1 MDEPDTR
8 RNRDP
13 GTWRNRDPGIRRNR
27 NPGIRGPAGSLP
39 ARQEREEENK

>member
-1 MDEPDTR
+1 MDESGAR
-8 RNRDP
+8 
-13 GTWRNRDPGIRRNR
+13 RNRDPGIRRNR

>member
-1 MDEPDTR
+1 MDEPGAR

-13 GTWRNRDPGIRRNR
+13 GARRNRDPGIRRNR